1 MFISRFGLNS
11 KHHSSFQKKFIDL
24 IGSKFTSAL
33 LLVVLL
39 VELGCG
45 VKITMGDGEFNWVGI
60 TDSSE
65 TSIE

>member
-45 VKITMGDGEFNWVGI
+45 VKITMGDGEI
-60 TDSSE
+60 
-65 TSIE
+65 

>member
-1 MFISRFGLNS
+1 MFISRFGFNS
-11 KHHSSFQKKFIDL
+11 KHISSFQMKFIDL

-45 VKITMGDGEFNWVGI
+45 VKITMGDGEI
-60 TDSSE
+60 
-65 TSIE
+65 